1 MTAEQLIQKYNGCVA
16 IGRGIVRIDGENI
29 EVARRIDGVLTLT
42 KEGRR
47 LAADEAEII
56 EEAKPKRSR
65 KKAAVQEP
73 TEGLG

>member
-1 MTAEQLIQKYNGCVA
+1 MTAEQLLEKYNGYVA

-29 EVARRIDGVLTLT
+29 EVARRIDGVLTLN

-56 EEAKPKRSR
+56 EDVKPKRAR
-65 KKAAVQEP
+65 KKAVVEEP
-73 TEGLG
+73 TEGLS